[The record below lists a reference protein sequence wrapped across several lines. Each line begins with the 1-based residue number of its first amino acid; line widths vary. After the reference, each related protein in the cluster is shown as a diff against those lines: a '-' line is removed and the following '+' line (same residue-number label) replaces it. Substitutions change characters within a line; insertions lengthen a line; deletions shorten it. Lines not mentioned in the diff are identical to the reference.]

1 MESFLPING
10 TTQLRGYGRAS
21 PHLNF
26 VSSIQISYFRRLRSI
41 YPLSFVFSIIGV
53 LPSSRWDN

>member
-26 VSSIQISYFRRLRSI
+26 VSSI
-41 YPLSFVFSIIGV
+41 
-53 LPSSRWDN
+53 